1 MRIGGLY
8 IGKDIP
14 EVISDS
20 SNEVLP
26 EVISPVSDNATSTIE
41 DIPRVPQTGT
51 VPVTRKIK
59 PISVVYGK
67 VTKSRSG
74 TSNNWNDPEFDFKEI
89 AKCLVT
95 ESFFRRIVDKYTE
108 LIWRN
113 GYKLS
118 GKNPASIRYIVNRFV
133 LIQQATQKPFNQFL
147 REFTQQL
154 VTYNNTFIEKVRNR
168 DASGGRPRTTFYGK
182 YLEPVAGYFIVDAT
196 SMKISKDE
204 HGVPKKYRQEIG
216 SVDTVPEWNPEDM
229 IHVYKDREAG
239 LTFGT
244 PMVIPVI
251 DDIQA
256 LRRIE
261 ENVEMLIFGHVMPL
275 QIYQVGDKDNPPTEK
290 DIEEAQYILRSMPAE
305 GMLVAPYT
313 HNVQAIGAEGRALRC
328 EGYLEYYKNRV
339 LAGLGASEVALGY
352 GGTASRSTAD
362 TVEKGMYNTV
372 REFQNVIRTFIEES
386 IINEL
391 LLEGGFQIDENNRV
405 DFFFP
410 EIDIDDKIKFENHII
425 NMYTNNVM
433 TEEESRIAIG
443 LDPLTDDQ
451 RYGMYF
457 NMVELPRTLIMA
469 ADEPVLT
476 MAGMPKY
483 VRRVL
488 GNVKSQPTTSGPT
501 GRAALVKSLD
511 MPKNQYGQKMSPGTT
526 KDYVLDDASRL
537 DLHHMILNHPDMVM
551 EQPVV
556 TDDRNLHLRDN
567 ITPQSANL
575 LDRLHYSTY
584 SSMLENLYSIAQNDT
599 VGIIRKRYNNIQNI
613 IDASTYDGSD
623 IAMILGLTINNMI
636 DKSAAFILN
645 SFSEGVMNAGR
656 QANIVNITM
665 DTTMGRDYLRAK
677 NQEWIGGLSKI
688 LMDTS
693 ITTIRSNTNINDMVS
708 NIVTV
713 FDSNIFRLKLGCRN
727 EIQRAYNIGTFL
739 AGIAMGFRQFQLDSI
754 PYDDDGICRTH
765 YGVVYTIDAN
775 TSLDDIPPGYMTH
788 HLCTCT
794 IKLFK

>member
-1 MRIGGLY
+1 MKIGGLY
-8 IGKDIP
+8 IGRNMP
-14 EVISDS
+14 EVISDVVH
-20 SNEVLP
+20 EALP
-26 EVISPVSDNATSTIE
+26 EVIPNRS
-41 DIPRVPQTGT
+41 IPT
-51 VPVTRKIK
+51 VVDASKLQITRKIK
-59 PISVVYGK
+59 PVSVVYGK
-67 VTKSRSG
+67 ITNSRSG

-89 AKCLVT
+89 ARCLVT

-118 GKNPASIRYIVNRFV
+118 GKNPNSIRYIVNRFI
-133 LIQQATQKPFNQFL
+133 LIQQATQKPYNQFL
-147 REFTQQL
+147 RELTQQL
-154 VTYNNTFIEKVRNR
+154 VIYNNTFIEKVRNR
-168 DASGGRPRTTFYGK
+168 NASGGRSRTTFYGK
-182 YLEPVAGYFIVDAT
+182 ELEPVAGYFVVDTT
-196 SMKISKDE
+196 SMKVAKDE
-204 HGVPKKYRQEIG
+204 HGLPVKYRQEIR
-216 SVDTVPEWNPEDM
+216 SVNTIPEWNTEDM
-229 IHVYKDREAG
+229 IHMYKDREAG

-244 PMVIPVI
+244 PMVIPVM

-261 ENVEMLIFGHVMPL
+261 ENVEMLIFGHAMPL
-275 QIYQVGDKDNPPTEK
+275 QLYQVGDKDNPPTEE
-290 DIEEAQYILRSMPAE
+290 DIEDAQYTLRTMSAE

-313 HNVQAIGAEGRALRC
+313 HNIESIGAEGRALRC
-328 EGYLEYYKNRV
+328 EGYLDYYKNRV

-352 GGTASRSTAD
+352 GGTASRSTAES
-362 TVEKGMYNTV
+362 VEKGMYNTV
-372 REFQNVIRTFIEES
+372 REFQNIIRTFIEES

-391 LLEGGFQIDENNRV
+391 LLEGGFAVDEANRV
-405 DFFFP
+405 EFFFP

-425 NMYTNNVM
+425 NMYTNNLM

-443 LDPLTDDQ
+443 SDPLTDEQ

-457 NMVELPRTLIMA
+457 NMVELPRTLVMA

-483 VRRVL
+483 VRKVL
-488 GNVKSQPTTSGPT
+488 GNVSPQGTATKPT

-511 MPKNQYGQKMSPGTT
+511 MPKNQYGQKMSPGTI
-526 KDYVLDDASRL
+526 KDYILD
-537 DLHHMILNHPDMVM
+537 MILPEM
-551 EQPVV
+551 V
-556 TDDRNLHLRDN
+556 TDD
-567 ITPQSANL
+567 ITPQSRNL

-584 SSMLENLYSIAQNDT
+584 SNMLESLYSIAQNDV
-599 VGIIRKRYNNIQNI
+599 VGIIRKRYGNIQDGSI
-613 IDASTYDGSD
+613 IDASDCDGSD
-623 IAMILGLTINNMI
+623 LAMILGLTVNNMV

-645 SFSEGVMNAGR
+645 SFSEGVMNAGQ

-665 DTTMGRDYLRAK
+665 DTTMGRDYLKSK
-677 NQEWIGGLSKI
+677 NQEWIGRLSKI

-693 ITTIRSNTNINDMVS
+693 ITTIRYNTNINDMVS

-739 AGIAMGFRQFQLDSI
+739 AGIAMGYRQFQLDSI

-765 YGVVYTIDAN
+765 YGTVYTIDST

-788 HLCTCT
+788 PLCTCT
-794 IKLFK
+794 IKLYK